1 MALKLLLAC
10 GILSPLLFVA
20 MNVFVPRLFDGY
32 SLASQTVSEL
42 SAIGAPT
49 RPLWVWLGTVY
60 CLLFAAF
67 GWGVWKSAGRNWP
80 LRVAG
85 ALMVANG
92 VVSLFWPPMHLRGQE
107 LTLTDTMHI
116 VWTIVTGLLVML
128 AVGFAAAAF
137 GKRFRLYSNA
147 TLMIFFV
154 FGALTGMEGPRV
166 AANLPTPWIGVW
178 ERIIIAAQM
187 LWIAV
192 LAVTLLRN
200 QAVWQRP
207 TYAESH

>member
-1 MALKLLLAC
+1 VATKLLLAC

-67 GWGVWKSAGRNWP
+67 GWGVWKSAGPNRP

-85 ALMVANG
+85 SLMVANG

-116 VWTIVTGLLVML
+116 VWTIVTGLLMML

-137 GKRFRLYSNA
+137 ASGSA
-147 TLMIFFV
+147 C
-154 FGALTGMEGPRV
+154 
-166 AANLPTPWIGVW
+166 TP
-178 ERIIIAAQM
+178 A
-187 LWIAV
+187 
-192 LAVTLLRN
+192 
-200 QAVWQRP
+200 RP
-207 TYAESH
+207 